1 MRIDACASLGDSMK
15 NNALSKQ
22 LGICLLSV
30 IMLTACN
37 KPGNS
42 GQVLAKVGDAELT
55 VNQLNAEL
63 ASLPQPSKA
72 VAMENLVSRQLLVN
86 AAVGK
91 KLDQDPGVQM
101 QIQRARDAVLSQAYI
116 QQLVSEPPKVT
127 DAEVNDFYQQNP
139 AKFAQRTEFQ
149 FQQLVLE
156 SDNVD
161 EGLQKTVQSG
171 SWDEVSS
178 YLLQHGLKYQR
189 QMVWKSSAELPAEL
203 LEKIR
208 NMQPGI
214 LFTVKE
220 PKLTIVAVIRNKY
233 NDPVEIS
240 DAKETI
246 RRVLEQKKVQET
258 LTTHLQQLKDAAK
271 VSYTEQ
277 AKSLK

>member
-1 MRIDACASLGDSMK
+1 MRIDDCASRGDDMK
-15 NNALSKQ
+15 NNALSRR
-22 LGICLLSV
+22 LGLCLLSA
-30 IMLTACN
+30 MLLTACN
-37 KPGNS
+37 KPSNS

-63 ASLPQPSKA
+63 AALPQPSKA

-116 QQLVSEPPKVT
+116 QQLLSEPPKVT
-127 DAEVNDFYQQNP
+127 DAEINDFYQQNP

-149 FQQLVLE
+149 FQQLVVE
-156 SDNVD
+156 SDSVD
-161 EGLQKTVQSG
+161 DGLQKVVQSG

-178 YLLQHGLKYQR
+178 YLLQHGVKYQR

-203 LEKIR
+203 LDKIK

-240 DAKETI
+240 DAKDSI
-246 RRVLEQKKVQET
+246 RRALEQKKAQES